1 MSSEG
6 LLQET
11 YIPPAE
17 GEELAKVY
25 DFLAAHEEKRGERP
39 PAQYFLSGPE
49 HGDHVQLPEDMYKL
63 LLQVVSAMQAGLAV
77 TVAPLSQTLTTQQAA
92 DLLGISRPTL
102 VRLLDDGHIRY
113 ERINSHRRLL
123 LRDVLE
129 YREQRRR
136 SQYAALEAMAVD
148 VDDEDDLATALESV
162 KEARRAVAERRRR
175 RSRVRD

>member
-1 MSSEG
+1 MTSEA
-6 LLQET
+6 LSQET
-11 YIPPAE
+11 YIPPPT

-25 DFLAAHEEKRGERP
+25 DFLAAHEAMRGERP

-49 HGDHVQLPEDMYKL
+49 PGDQVQLPAEMYKL

-102 VRLLDDGHIRY
+102 VRLLDEGHIRY

-123 LRDVLE
+123 LRDVLDFC
-129 YREQRRR
+129 EQRRR
-136 SQYAALEAMAVD
+136 AQYEALEAMSVAI
-148 VDDEDDLATALESV
+148 DEEEDLETALRSL
-162 KEARRAVAERRRR
+162 KETRRAVAERRRR
-175 RSRVRD
+175 RG

>member
-11 YIPPAE
+11 YIPSTGDEVAR
-17 GEELAKVY
+17 VY
-25 DFLAAHEEKRGERP
+25 DFLAAHEAKRGERP
-39 PAQYFLSGPE
+39 AAQYFLSGPE
-49 HGDHVQLPEDMYKL
+49 PGDQVQLPEEMYKL
-63 LLQVVSAMQAGLAV
+63 LLQVVSAMQVGLAV

-102 VRLLDDGHIRY
+102 VRLLDDGQIAF

-129 YREQRRR
+129 FREHRRR
-136 SQYAALEAMAVD
+136 AQYEVLEAMSVD
-148 VDDEDDLATALESV
+148 VDEEEDLETTLESL
-162 KEARRAVAERRRR
+162 KETRRAIAERRRR
-175 RSRVRD
+175 RG